1 MRTRR
6 NRMRRRARGIA
17 GSGALESMVVTAIL
31 GLGMM
36 IAFIAAGVRLHQD
49 YRVSKSTLVSPY
61 P

>member
-1 MRTRR
+1 MKTPSRTV
-6 NRMRRRARGIA
+6 RRRSRGVAGNGAVESIVIA
-17 GSGALESMVVTAIL
+17 AIL

-36 IAFIAAGVRLHQD
+36 GAFIAAGVRLHQD

>member
-1 MRTRR
+1 
-6 NRMRRRARGIA
+6 
-17 GSGALESMVVTAIL
+17 MVVTAIL

-36 IAFIAAGVRLHQD
+36 SAFIAAGVRLHQD